1 MKKIFIFIAIVLL
14 TAGCATQLKIETD
27 SDKIYDLS
35 SYGTFSIEA
44 FDVIKEPSQ
53 ISINPIFLQRVSR
66 SIEQSLVKRGFKKS
80 SEPDMV
86 VRFFIATEREVE
98 RSQSYSSW
106 YRRGYLDDR
115 NQRYYRV
122 DKDALTI
129 RFHDAETDEVVWYA
143 FSRFKRSTGPKEQEE
158 VNALIEQAI
167 SSFKVTP

>member
-1 MKKIFIFIAIVLL
+1 MKNTFILIIILLFIG
-14 TAGCATQLKIETD
+14 GCATQLKIETD
-27 SDKIYDLS
+27 SDKVYDLS
-35 SYGTFSIEA
+35 SYSTFSIEA

-86 VRFFIATEREVE
+86 VKFFIATEREVE

-115 NQRYYRV
+115 SQRYYRV

-143 FSRFKRSTGPKEQEE
+143 FSRFNRNKAPKEQEE
-158 VNALIEQAI
+158 VNILIEQAI
-167 SSFKVTP
+167 SSFKTSL

>member
-1 MKKIFIFIAIVLL
+1 MRKPFILIIILLFIG
-14 TAGCATQLKIETD
+14 GCATQLKIESD
-27 SDKIYDLS
+27 SDKVYDLS
-35 SYGTFSIEA
+35 SYSTFAIEA

-143 FSRFKRSTGPKEQEE
+143 FSRFNRNKGPKEQEE
-158 VNALIEQAI
+158 VNILIEQAI
-167 SSFKVTP
+167 SSFKTSL

>member
-1 MKKIFIFIAIVLL
+1 MKNTFILIIILL
-14 TAGCATQLKIETD
+14 FVGGCATQLKIETD
-27 SDKIYDLS
+27 SDKVYDLS
-35 SYGTFSIEA
+35 SYSTFSIEA
-44 FDVIKEPSQ
+44 FDVIEEPSQ
-53 ISINPIFLQRVSR
+53 ISINPILLQRVSR

-80 SEPDMV
+80 PEPDMV

-115 NQRYYRV
+115 SQRYYRV

-143 FSRFKRSTGPKEQEE
+143 FSRFNRNKAPKEQEE
-158 VNALIEQAI
+158 VNILIEQAI
-167 SSFKVTP
+167 SSFKTSL

>member
-1 MKKIFIFIAIVLL
+1 MKKPFILIIILLFIG
-14 TAGCATQLKIETD
+14 GCATQLKIETD
-27 SDKIYDLS
+27 SDKVYDLS
-35 SYGTFSIEA
+35 SYSTFSIEA

-66 SIEQSLVKRGFKKS
+66 SIEQSLVKRGFMMS

-143 FSRFKRSTGPKEQEE
+143 FSRFNRNKAPKEQEE
-158 VNALIEQAI
+158 VNILIEQAI
-167 SSFKVTP
+167 SSFKTSL

>member
-1 MKKIFIFIAIVLL
+1 MRKPFILIIILLFIG
-14 TAGCATQLKIETD
+14 GCATQLKIESD
-27 SDKIYDLS
+27 SDKVYDLS
-35 SYGTFSIEA
+35 SYSTFAIEA

-66 SIEQSLVKRGFKKS
+66 SIEQSLIKEGFKKS
-80 SEPDMV
+80 PEPDMV

-143 FSRFKRSTGPKEQEE
+143 FSRFNRNKTPKEQEE
-158 VNALIEQAI
+158 VNVLIEQAI
-167 SSFKVTP
+167 SSFKASL

>member
-1 MKKIFIFIAIVLL
+1 MKNLFTLIFILLFIG
-14 TAGCATQLKIETD
+14 GCATQLKIESD
-27 SDKIYDLS
+27 SDKVYDLS
-35 SYGTFSIEA
+35 SYSTFSIEA

-66 SIEQSLVKRGFKKS
+66 SIEQSLVKKGFKKS

-143 FSRFKRSTGPKEQEE
+143 FSRFNRNKAPKEQEE
-158 VNALIEQAI
+158 VNILIEQAI
-167 SSFKVTP
+167 SSFKTSL

>member
-1 MKKIFIFIAIVLL
+1 MKKPFILIIILLFIG
-14 TAGCATQLKIETD
+14 GCATQLKIESD
-27 SDKIYDLS
+27 SDKVYDLS
-35 SYGTFSIEA
+35 SYSTFSIEA

-143 FSRFKRSTGPKEQEE
+143 FSRFNRTKAPKEQEE
-158 VNALIEQAI
+158 VNVLIEQAI
-167 SSFKVTP
+167 SSFKTSL

>member
-1 MKKIFIFIAIVLL
+1 MRKPFILIIILLFIG
-14 TAGCATQLKIETD
+14 GCATQLKIESD
-27 SDKIYDLS
+27 SDKVYDLS
-35 SYGTFSIEA
+35 SYSTFSIEA

-143 FSRFKRSTGPKEQEE
+143 FSRFNRTKAPKEQEE
-158 VNALIEQAI
+158 VNVLIEQAI
-167 SSFKVTP
+167 SSFKASL

>member
-1 MKKIFIFIAIVLL
+1 MRKPFILIIILLFIG
-14 TAGCATQLKIETD
+14 GCATQLKIESD
-27 SDKIYDLS
+27 SDKVYDLS
-35 SYGTFSIEA
+35 SYSTFSIEA

-143 FSRFKRSTGPKEQEE
+143 FSRFNRNKAPKEQEE
-158 VNALIEQAI
+158 VNVLIEQAI
-167 SSFKVTP
+167 SSFKTSL

>member
-1 MKKIFIFIAIVLL
+1 MKNPFLLIILLFIG
-14 TAGCATQLKIETD
+14 GCATQLKIETD
-27 SDKIYDLS
+27 SDKVYDLS
-35 SYGTFSIEA
+35 SYSTFSIEA

-143 FSRFKRSTGPKEQEE
+143 FSRFNRNKAPKEQEE
-158 VNALIEQAI
+158 VNILIEQAI
-167 SSFKVTP
+167 SSFKTSL

>member
-1 MKKIFIFIAIVLL
+1 MKKPFILIIILLFIG
-14 TAGCATQLKIETD
+14 GCATQLKIESD
-27 SDKIYDLS
+27 SDKVYDLS
-35 SYGTFSIEA
+35 SYSTFSIEA

-143 FSRFKRSTGPKEQEE
+143 FSRFNRTKAPKEQEE
-158 VNALIEQAI
+158 VNVLNEQAI
-167 SSFKVTP
+167 SSFKTSL

>member
-1 MKKIFIFIAIVLL
+1 MKKPFILIIILLFIG
-14 TAGCATQLKIETD
+14 GCATQLKIETD
-27 SDKIYDLS
+27 SDKVYDLS
-35 SYGTFSIEA
+35 SYSTFSIEA

-143 FSRFKRSTGPKEQEE
+143 FSRFNRTKAPKEQEE
-158 VNALIEQAI
+158 VNILIEQAI
-167 SSFKVTP
+167 SSFKTSL

>member
-1 MKKIFIFIAIVLL
+1 MKKPFILIIILLFIG
-14 TAGCATQLKIETD
+14 GCATQLKIESD
-27 SDKIYDLS
+27 SDKVYDLS
-35 SYGTFSIEA
+35 SYSTFSIEA

-86 VRFFIATEREVE
+86 VKFFIATEREVE

-143 FSRFKRSTGPKEQEE
+143 FSRFNRTKAPKEQEE
-158 VNALIEQAI
+158 VNVLIEQAI
-167 SSFKVTP
+167 SSFKTSL

>member
-1 MKKIFIFIAIVLL
+1 MKKPFILIIILLFIG
-14 TAGCATQLKIETD
+14 GCATQLKIETD
-27 SDKIYDLS
+27 SDKVYDLS
-35 SYGTFSIEA
+35 SYSTFSIEA

-106 YRRGYLDDR
+106 YTRGYLDDR
-115 NQRYYRV
+115 NHRYYRV

-129 RFHDAETDEVVWYA
+129 RFHDAETNEVVWYA
-143 FSRFKRSTGPKEQEE
+143 FSRFNRTKAPKEQEE
-158 VNALIEQAI
+158 VNVLIEQAI
-167 SSFKVTP
+167 SSFKTSL

>member
-1 MKKIFIFIAIVLL
+1 MKKPFILIIILLFIG
-14 TAGCATQLKIETD
+14 GCATQLKIESD
-27 SDKIYDLS
+27 SDKVYDLS

-143 FSRFKRSTGPKEQEE
+143 FSRFNRNKAPKEQEE
-158 VNALIEQAI
+158 VNILIEQAI
-167 SSFKVTP
+167 SSFKTSL

>member
-1 MKKIFIFIAIVLL
+1 MKKPFILIIILLFIG
-14 TAGCATQLKIETD
+14 GCATQLKIETD
-27 SDKIYDLS
+27 SDKVYDLS
-35 SYGTFSIEA
+35 SYSTFSIEA

-129 RFHDAETDEVVWYA
+129 RFHDAETNEVVWYA
-143 FSRFKRSTGPKEQEE
+143 FSRFNRTKAPKEQEE
-158 VNALIEQAI
+158 VNVLIEQAI
-167 SSFKVTP
+167 SSFKTSL

>member
-1 MKKIFIFIAIVLL
+1 MKKPFILIIILLFIG
-14 TAGCATQLKIETD
+14 GCATQLKIESD
-27 SDKIYDLS
+27 SDKVYDLS
-35 SYGTFSIEA
+35 SYSTFAIEA

-143 FSRFKRSTGPKEQEE
+143 FSRFNRNKAPKEQEE
-158 VNALIEQAI
+158 VNILIEQAI
-167 SSFKVTP
+167 SSFKTSL

>member
-1 MKKIFIFIAIVLL
+1 MKKPFILIIILLFIG
-14 TAGCATQLKIETD
+14 GCATQLKIESD
-27 SDKIYDLS
+27 SDKVYDLS
-35 SYGTFSIEA
+35 SYSTFSIEA

-143 FSRFKRSTGPKEQEE
+143 FSRFNRNKAPKEQEE
-158 VNALIEQAI
+158 VNILIEQAI
-167 SSFKVTP
+167 SSFKASL

>member
-1 MKKIFIFIAIVLL
+1 MKNTFILIIILL
-14 TAGCATQLKIETD
+14 FVGGCATQLKIETD
-27 SDKIYDLS
+27 SDKVYDLS
-35 SYGTFSIEA
+35 SYSTFSIEA

-53 ISINPIFLQRVSR
+53 ISINPILLQRVSR
-66 SIEQSLVKRGFKKS
+66 SIEQSLVKKGLKKS

-98 RSQSYSSW
+98 RSQSYGSW

-115 NQRYYRV
+115 SQRYYRV

-143 FSRFKRSTGPKEQEE
+143 FSRFNRTKAPKEQEE
-158 VNALIEQAI
+158 VNVLIEQAI
-167 SSFKVTP
+167 SSFKTSL

>member
-1 MKKIFIFIAIVLL
+1 MKKPFILIIILLFIG
-14 TAGCATQLKIETD
+14 GCATQLKIESD
-27 SDKIYDLS
+27 SDKVYDLS
-35 SYGTFSIEA
+35 SYSTFSIEA

-129 RFHDAETDEVVWYA
+129 RFHDAETDEVIWYA
-143 FSRFKRSTGPKEQEE
+143 FSRFNRNKAPKEQEE
-158 VNALIEQAI
+158 VNILIEQAI
-167 SSFKVTP
+167 SSFKTSL

>member
-1 MKKIFIFIAIVLL
+1 MKKPFILIIILLFIG
-14 TAGCATQLKIETD
+14 GCATQLKIETD
-27 SDKIYDLS
+27 SDKVYDLS
-35 SYGTFSIEA
+35 SYSTFSIEA
-44 FDVIKEPSQ
+44 FDVIKESSQ

-66 SIEQSLVKRGFKKS
+66 SIEESLVKRGFKKS

-143 FSRFKRSTGPKEQEE
+143 FSRFNRNKAPKEQEE
-158 VNALIEQAI
+158 VNVLIEQAI
-167 SSFKVTP
+167 SSFKTSL

>member
-1 MKKIFIFIAIVLL
+1 MKSPFILIIILLFIG
-14 TAGCATQLKIETD
+14 GCATQLKIESD
-27 SDKIYDLS
+27 SDKVYDLS
-35 SYGTFSIEA
+35 SYSTFSIEA

-143 FSRFKRSTGPKEQEE
+143 FSRFNRNKAPKEQEE
-158 VNALIEQAI
+158 VNILIEQAI
-167 SSFKVTP
+167 SSFKTSL

>member
-1 MKKIFIFIAIVLL
+1 MKNPFILIIILLFIG
-14 TAGCATQLKIETD
+14 GCATQLKIESD
-27 SDKIYDLS
+27 SDKVYDLS
-35 SYGTFSIEA
+35 SYSTFSIEA

-66 SIEQSLVKRGFKKS
+66 SIEQSLVKKGFKKS

-143 FSRFKRSTGPKEQEE
+143 FSRFNRNKAPKEQEE
-158 VNALIEQAI
+158 VNILIEQAI
-167 SSFKVTP
+167 SSFKTSL

>member
-1 MKKIFIFIAIVLL
+1 MKKPFILIIILLFIG
-14 TAGCATQLKIETD
+14 GCATQLKIESD
-27 SDKIYDLS
+27 SDKVYDLS
-35 SYGTFSIEA
+35 SYSTFSIEA

-143 FSRFKRSTGPKEQEE
+143 FSRFNRNKAPKEQEE
-158 VNALIEQAI
+158 VNVLIEQAI
-167 SSFKVTP
+167 SSFKTSL

>member
-1 MKKIFIFIAIVLL
+1 MKKPFILIIILLFIG
-14 TAGCATQLKIETD
+14 GCATQLKIESD
-27 SDKIYDLS
+27 SDKVYDLS
-35 SYGTFSIEA
+35 SYSTFSIEA
-44 FDVIKEPSQ
+44 FDVIREPSQ

-98 RSQSYSSW
+98 RSQSSW

-143 FSRFKRSTGPKEQEE
+143 FSRFNRNKAPKEQEE
-158 VNALIEQAI
+158 VNILIEQAI
-167 SSFKVTP
+167 SSFTTSL

>member
-1 MKKIFIFIAIVLL
+1 MKKPFILIIILLFIG
-14 TAGCATQLKIETD
+14 GCATQLKIETD
-27 SDKIYDLS
+27 SDKVYDLS
-35 SYGTFSIEA
+35 SYSTFSIEA

-86 VRFFIATEREVE
+86 VKFFIATEREVE

-143 FSRFKRSTGPKEQEE
+143 FSRFNRNKAPKEQEE
-158 VNALIEQAI
+158 VNILIEQAI
-167 SSFKVTP
+167 SSFKTSL

>member
-1 MKKIFIFIAIVLL
+1 MKKPFILIIILL
-14 TAGCATQLKIETD
+14 CIGGCATQLKIETD
-27 SDKIYDLS
+27 SDKVYDLS
-35 SYGTFSIEA
+35 SYSTFSIEA

-66 SIEQSLVKRGFKKS
+66 SIEQSLIKKGFKKS
-80 SEPDMV
+80 PEPDMV

-106 YRRGYLDDR
+106 YRRGYLDDH
-115 NQRYYRV
+115 NQRFYRV

-143 FSRFKRSTGPKEQEE
+143 FSRFNRTKVPKEQEE
-158 VNALIEQAI
+158 VNVLIEQAI
-167 SSFKVTP
+167 SSFKTSL

>member
-1 MKKIFIFIAIVLL
+1 MKKPFILIIILLFIS
-14 TAGCATQLKIETD
+14 GCATQLKIESD
-27 SDKIYDLS
+27 SDKVYDLS
-35 SYGTFSIEA
+35 SYSTFSIEA

-143 FSRFKRSTGPKEQEE
+143 FSRFNRNKAPKEQEE
-158 VNALIEQAI
+158 VNILIEQAI
-167 SSFKVTP
+167 SSFKTSL

>member
-1 MKKIFIFIAIVLL
+1 MKNPFLLIILLFIG
-14 TAGCATQLKIETD
+14 GCATQLKIESD
-27 SDKIYDLS
+27 SDKVYDLS
-35 SYGTFSIEA
+35 SYSTFAIEA

-143 FSRFKRSTGPKEQEE
+143 FSRFNRNKVPKEQEE
-158 VNALIEQAI
+158 VNVLIEQAI
-167 SSFKVTP
+167 SSFKTSL

>member
-1 MKKIFIFIAIVLL
+1 MKKPFILGIILFFIG
-14 TAGCATQLKIETD
+14 GCATQLKIESD
-27 SDKIYDLS
+27 SDKVYDLS
-35 SYGTFSIEA
+35 SYSTFSIEA

-143 FSRFKRSTGPKEQEE
+143 FSRFNRNKAPKEQEE
-158 VNALIEQAI
+158 VNILIEQAI
-167 SSFKVTP
+167 SSFKTSL

>member
-1 MKKIFIFIAIVLL
+1 MKNTFILIIILL
-14 TAGCATQLKIETD
+14 FVGGCATQLKIETD
-27 SDKIYDLS
+27 SDKVYDLS
-35 SYGTFSIEA
+35 SYSTFSIEA

-66 SIEQSLVKRGFKKS
+66 SIEQSLVKKGLKKS

-98 RSQSYSSW
+98 RSQSYGSW

-115 NQRYYRV
+115 SQRYYRV

-143 FSRFKRSTGPKEQEE
+143 FSRFNRTKAPKEQEE
-158 VNALIEQAI
+158 VNVLIEQAI
-167 SSFKVTP
+167 SSFKTSL

>member
-1 MKKIFIFIAIVLL
+1 MKKPFILIIILLFIG
-14 TAGCATQLKIETD
+14 GCATQLKIETD
-27 SDKIYDLS
+27 SDKVYDLS
-35 SYGTFSIEA
+35 SYSTFSIEA

-115 NQRYYRV
+115 SQRYYRV

-143 FSRFKRSTGPKEQEE
+143 FSRFNRNKAPKEQEE
-158 VNALIEQAI
+158 VNILIEQAI
-167 SSFKVTP
+167 SSFKTSL

>member
-1 MKKIFIFIAIVLL
+1 MKKPFILIIILLFIG
-14 TAGCATQLKIETD
+14 GCATQLKIETD
-27 SDKIYDLS
+27 SDKVYDLS
-35 SYGTFSIEA
+35 SYSTFSIEA

-53 ISINPIFLQRVSR
+53 ISINPILLQRVSR

-143 FSRFKRSTGPKEQEE
+143 FSRFNRNKAPKEQEE
-158 VNALIEQAI
+158 VNILIEQAI
-167 SSFKVTP
+167 SSFKTSL